1 VSDELGMDDLAAPLP
16 GPDDLANHPAV
27 ANARIVI
34 EQEEL
39 ERRLRDPERH
49 AMRRFWKALML
60 ATDVEAFEALLAG
73 ESVPVDPLDPE
84 WMRRFGRR
92 R

>member
-1 VSDELGMDDLAAPLP
+1 LRT
-16 GPDDLANHPAV
+16 HPAV

-60 ATDVEAFEALLAG
+60 ATDVEA
-73 ESVPVDPLDPE
+73 SK
-84 WMRRFGRR
+84 RFSPARVFPSTLSTPNG
-92 R
+92 